1 MHDSYCQIHQFLIR
15 RIRSVRPI
23 SMECGNEI
31 SSSEDKFDFSLLK
44 NEIMSICVTPDD
56 REEESSD
63 NDSNEVKSIKRR
75 KIRIIENECES
86 DSGSAV

>member
-1 MHDSYCQIHQFLIR
+1 M
-15 RIRSVRPI
+15 
-23 SMECGNEI
+23 
-31 SSSEDKFDFSLLK
+31 LK